1 MTNRLVAFHYVL
13 KNQDGETLDDSAG
26 SEPLKYVEGQSQII
40 PGLEEALK
48 PLKLGDKKN
57 VKIEAANAYG
67 EYEEAL
73 VMDLP
78 KTQFPA
84 GETIEVGDQFR
95 MNAPDSP
102 PRIFTVMEL
111 KTDSIRVDGNH
122 PLAGTD
128 LYFDVEITEA
138 REATEADL
146 EEEEG
151 CCGADHEHDHDHAH
165 DHEQSKH

>member
-1 MTNRLVAFHYVL
+1 MKNRVVSFHYVL
-13 KNQDGETLDDSAG
+13 KNQDGETLDDSTG
-26 SEPLKYVEGQSQII
+26 SEPLKYVEGMSQII

-67 EYEEAL
+67 EYEEGL
-73 VMDLP
+73 VMDIP

-84 GETIEVGDQFR
+84 GEAIEVGDQFR
-95 MNAPDSP
+95 LSAPNSP

-111 KTDSIRVDGNH
+111 KSEAVKVDGNH

-128 LYFDVEITEA
+128 LFFDVEITEA
-138 REATEADL
+138 REATEADMK
-146 EEEEG
+146 EEDG
-151 CCGADHEHDHDHAH
+151 CCGEDHDHDH
-165 DHEQSKH
+165 DHSEHGTH